1 MMGASW
7 YPASSRASRLA
18 APRVLLL
25 GNPEQQDRRDAH
37 GGGVLAF
44 LEQLV
49 DGEPELARHGRDRLA
64 DAAAVESEERVDEV
78 VRPERGLA
86 HHLPDQRRLSKPTGS
101 IEWVRH
107 FSSSFAPRSGRRWRA
122 PGPGWCIRP
131 A

>member
-1 MMGASW
+1 
-7 YPASSRASRLA
+7 
-18 APRVLLL
+18 
-25 GNPEQQDRRDAH
+25 H

-64 DAAAVESEERVDEV
+64 DAAAVEGEERVDEV

-86 HHLPDQRRLSKPTGS
+86 HHLPHQRRLPKPTGS

-107 FSSSFAPRSGRRWRA
+107 CPSSFAPRRGRRWKLGGGLRPPSEPPPRNRLRRQSRRSNRDVFPPPGLCPTRA
-122 PGPGWCIRP
+122 
-131 A
+131 